1 MGRLHQ
7 RLGIGIR
14 WGGKGGWSRIVGGG
28 VGGVRGA
35 AEVDQVAKEVL
46 GGWADVVA
54 SPGRRRCSGPGRES
68 SR

>member
-1 MGRLHQ
+1 M
-7 RLGIGIR
+7 
-14 WGGKGGWSRIVGGG
+14 
-28 VGGVRGA
+28 GGVRGA